1 MQVII
6 WLCAT
11 FVQKLMCNELAGSL
25 LEDLEEDQQS
35 LKRKLELFTVLIST
49 LKALYTVVLIFCEVI
64 SFQCG
69 W

>member
-1 MQVII
+1 
-6 WLCAT
+6 
-11 FVQKLMCNELAGSL
+11 MCNELAGSL

-69 W
+69 